1 MPSNKSLVFYK
12 TLIAISIACSGSVPV
27 VFAGSESIQQ
37 IDGVIIPQTFSKVLQ
52 DGMSIPL
59 FIHLKENTGTE
70 SDQRIGNAQ
79 IFLDKGK
86 IRIQKIELEDNSD
99 NATVNEQTR
108 QKLNNISDE
117 AFNQQL
123 TIDVTQQAQL
133 SLSLKQLLLQLVVD
147 QQALGTIL
155 RSRSE
160 DIGESSVNA
169 ISSTMDYNLGV
180 YNNQMRSGGSNTSSY
195 LSLNSVTALRE
206 HHVALDGSLYGIG
219 SSNRDFQLYKAMY
232 ERDFAGKR
240 FAAGMLDTWNLQSLG
255 PMNAISAG
263 KIYGMS
269 WGNESNSTVFDNTQ
283 SITPIVAFLPAA
295 GEVHVLRDGRLMS
308 VQNFNMGNHEVDT
321 RRLPFGIYDVE
332 VEVIVNGS
340 VVSKRMQRVN
350 KIYNGSR
357 GSGTPLRWQVW
368 GGNFHMESWSE
379 ENKTLP
385 AKDSMLAGVSA
396 AGSLKSLSWAASGY
410 GYDTLGVAETRIS
423 LPILNALQVSIQNM
437 LASDSSSSIISSV
450 TATLPGGFSSIWV
463 NQEKTKIGDR
473 LRRSTAN
480 NQAIGGTL
488 NLNALTNKLG
498 ILTVSYNDDHRYKSR
513 YYTADYSQNI
523 YSGTYGSVGVRAGV
537 QRYNNIGSSSSNLD
551 KYIAL
556 DFSLPLGNWFST
568 GMTHQNGYTMA
579 NIAARK
585 NFEEDSTIRSV
596 GANISR
602 AISGDTNG
610 DKTLSGGAY
619 AQFDTRYS
627 SGTLN
632 VNSSTDG
639 YVNTNLTANGAVG
652 WQGRHI
658 AASGRN
664 EGNAGIIVNT
674 GLDNDTLISA
684 KVNGRSYPIKG
695 KYTYLPLSP
704 YSRNE
709 VEIQNNK
716 NSRDSYDIVSGRK
729 TNLTLYPGNV
739 AVIEPGIKQMVTVS
753 GRIHAENGAVLSN
766 AKINNHIGR
775 TQTDNNGEFV
785 MDIDKKHPTIDF
797 NYGANKSCEV
807 ELELSKA
814 HGAVWVGDVVC
825 TGLKTYASNEIQGTR
840 NES

>member
-1 MPSNKSLVFYK
+1 MPSNKHPIFYR
-12 TLIAISIACSGSVPV
+12 TLIAISIAFSGAVPV
-27 VFAGSESIQQ
+27 VFASPENIQE

-52 DGMSIPL
+52 DGMNIPL
-59 FIHLKENTGTE
+59 FIHLKESTDTE
-70 SDQRIGNAQ
+70 NDQRIGNAQ

-108 QKLNNISDE
+108 EKLNSISDE

-123 TIDVTQQAQL
+123 VISVTQQAQL
-133 SLSLKQLLLQLVVD
+133 SLSLRQLLLQLVVD

-160 DIGESSVNA
+160 DIGASSVNA

-180 YNNQMRSGGSNTSSY
+180 YNNQMRNGGNNTSSY

-269 WGNESNSTVFDNTQ
+269 WGNESSSTVFDNTQ

-340 VVSKRMQRVN
+340 VVSKRIQRVN
-350 KIYNGSR
+350 KIYDGPR
-357 GSGTPLRWQVW
+357 GSSAPLRWQVW
-368 GGNFHMESWSE
+368 GGSFHMEQWSE

-385 AKDSMLAGVSA
+385 AKDSVLTGVSA
-396 AGSLKSLSWAASGY
+396 AGSLKTLSWAASGY
-410 GYDTLGVAETRIS
+410 GYNSIGVAETRIS
-423 LPILNALQVSIQNM
+423 LPILTAFQASIQNM
-437 LASDSSSSIISSV
+437 IASDNSSSIISSV
-450 TATLPGGFSSIWV
+450 TATLPGGFSSIWI
-463 NQEKTKIGDR
+463 NQERTKIGDR
-473 LRRSTAN
+473 LRRSSAN

-498 ILTVSYNDDHRYKSR
+498 TLTASYNDDHRYKSR
-513 YYTADYSQNI
+513 YYTVDYSQNV
-523 YSGTYGSVGVRAGV
+523 YSGSYGSVAVRAGV
-537 QRYNNIGSSSSNLD
+537 QRYNNLGSSSANLD

-556 DFSLPLGNWFST
+556 DFSLPLGNWLST
-568 GMTHQNGYTMA
+568 GMTHQNGYTLA

-585 NFEEDSTIRSV
+585 NFEEGSTIRSV

-602 AISGDTNG
+602 AISGNTHD

-632 VNSSTDG
+632 VNSGADG
-639 YVNTNLTANGAVG
+639 YVNTNLTASGAIG

-658 AASGRN
+658 AASGHN

-695 KYTYLPLSP
+695 KYSYLSLSP

-709 VEIQNNK
+709 IEIQNNK

-729 TNLTLYPGNV
+729 TKLILYPGNV

-753 GRIHAENGAVLSN
+753 GRIHAENGTVLAN

-785 MDIDKKHPTIDF
+785 MDIDKKYPTIDF
-797 NYGANKSCEV
+797 SYGQNKSCEV

-814 HGAVWVGDVVC
+814 RGAIWVGDVVC
-825 TGLKTYASNEIQGTR
+825 TGLKTYASNERQGTE

>member
-1 MPSNKSLVFYK
+1 MPSNKSSVFHSS
-12 TLIAISIACSGSVPV
+12 LIVISIAFSGVVPV
-27 VFAGSESIQQ
+27 VFAGSENIQQ
-37 IDGVIIPQTFSKVLQ
+37 IDGIIIPQTFSKVLQ

-59 FIHLKENTGTE
+59 FIHLKENTGTD
-70 SDQRIGNAQ
+70 SDQRIGNAH
-79 IFLDKGK
+79 IVLENGK

-99 NATVNEQTR
+99 NATLNEQTR
-108 QKLNNISDE
+108 QKLTSISDE

-123 TIDVTQQAQL
+123 IINVTQQAQL
-133 SLSLKQLLLQLVVD
+133 SLSLRQLLLQLVVD
-147 QQALGTIL
+147 QQALGTLL

-160 DIGESSVNA
+160 DIGESSVNT
-169 ISSTMDYNLGV
+169 ISSTMDYNLGI
-180 YNNQMRSGGSNTSSY
+180 YNNQMRNGGSNTSSY
-195 LSLNSVTALRE
+195 LSLNTMTALRE
-206 HHVALDGSLYGIG
+206 HHVALEGSLYGIG
-219 SSNRDFQLYKAMY
+219 SSNQDFQLYKAMY

-263 KIYGMS
+263 KIYGLS
-269 WGNESNSTVFDNTQ
+269 WGNESSSTVFDNTQ

-295 GEVHVLRDGRLMS
+295 GEVHIQRDGRLMS

-340 VVSKRMQRVN
+340 IVSKRIQRVN
-350 KIYNGSR
+350 KVYNGPR
-357 GSGTPLRWQVW
+357 GAGAPLRWQLW
-368 GGNFHMESWSE
+368 GGSFHMDRWND

-385 AKDSMLAGVSA
+385 AKDSVLAGVSA
-396 AGSLKSLSWAASGY
+396 AGSLKNLSWAASGY
-410 GYDTLGVAETRIS
+410 GYNTIGVAETRIS

-437 LASDSSSSIISSV
+437 LASDKSSSIISSI

-463 NQEKTKIGDR
+463 NQERTKIGDR
-473 LRRSTAN
+473 LRRSAAN

-498 ILTVSYNDDHRYKSR
+498 TLTVSYNEDHRYKSR
-513 YYTADYSQNI
+513 YYTVDYSQNI
-523 YSGTYGSVGVRAGV
+523 YSGTYGSVSVRAGV
-537 QRYNNIGSSSSNLD
+537 QRYNNSYSSSSNLD

-556 DFSLPLGNWFST
+556 DFSLPLGNWVST
-568 GMTHQNGYTMA
+568 GMTHQNGYTLA

-585 NFEEDSTIRSV
+585 NFEEGSTIKSV

-602 AISGDTNG
+602 AISGDTNN

-632 VNSSTDG
+632 VNSGTDG
-639 YVNTNLTANGAVG
+639 YVNTNLTASGAVG
-652 WQGRHI
+652 WQGKHI
-658 AASGRN
+658 AASGHN

-695 KYTYLPLSP
+695 KYSYLPLSP

-709 VEIQNNK
+709 IEIQNNK

-753 GRIHAENGAVLSN
+753 GRIRAEDGAVLAN

-797 NYGANKSCEV
+797 SYGANKSCEV

-814 HGAVWVGDVVC
+814 RGAIWVGDVVC
-825 TGLKTYASNEIQGTR
+825 TGLKTYARNEIQGTR

>member
-1 MPSNKSLVFYK
+1 MPANTSPIFYK
-12 TLIAISIACSGSVPV
+12 TLIAISIAL
-27 VFAGSESIQQ
+27 SISAPAVSANTKNIQE
-37 IDGVIIPQTFSKVLQ
+37 IDGIIIPQTFSQVLQ
-52 DGMSIPL
+52 NGMSIPL
-59 FIHLKENTGTE
+59 FIHFKGSSGTE

-79 IFLDKGK
+79 IFLEKGK
-86 IRIQKIELEDNSD
+86 ILIKKIELENNSD
-99 NATVNEQTR
+99 NATVNELTR
-108 QKLNNISDE
+108 QKLDSISDE

-123 TIDVTQQAQL
+123 IIDVTQGAQL
-133 SLSLKQLLLQLVVD
+133 SLNLKQLLLQLVVD

-169 ISSTMDYNLGV
+169 ISSTLDYSLGV
-180 YNNQMRSGGSNTSSY
+180 YNNQMRTGGSNTSSY

-219 SSNRDFQLYKAMY
+219 SNNRDFQLYKVMY

-263 KIYGMS
+263 KIYGAS
-269 WGNESNSTVFDNTQ
+269 WGNESSSTVFDDTQ

-295 GEVHVLRDGRLMS
+295 GEVHVLRDDRLMS

-321 RRLPFGIYDVE
+321 SKLPFGIYDVE
-332 VEVIVNGS
+332 VEVIVNGA

-350 KIYNGSR
+350 KIYSGPR
-357 GSGTPLRWQVW
+357 GAGTPLRWQVW
-368 GGNFHMESWSE
+368 GGSFHMERWSE
-379 ENKTLP
+379 ENKILP

-396 AGSLKSLSWAASGY
+396 AGSLKTLSWAASGY
-410 GYDTLGVAETRIS
+410 GYDNLGIAETRLS
-423 LPILNALQVSIQNM
+423 LPVLNTLQVSIQNM
-437 LASDSSSSIISSV
+437 LASDKSASLISSV
-450 TATLPGGFSSIWV
+450 TAALPGGFSSIWI
-463 NQEKTKIGDR
+463 NQERTKIGDR

-498 ILTVSYNDDHRYKSR
+498 TLTVSYNDDHRYKSR
-513 YYTADYSQNI
+513 YYTADYSQNV
-523 YSGTYGSVGVRAGV
+523 YSGTYGSVAVRAGV
-537 QRYNNIGSSSSNLD
+537 QRYNSLGNSSSNLD

-556 DFSLPLGNWFST
+556 DFSLPLGNWISA
-568 GMTHQNGYTMA
+568 GMTHQNGYTLA

-585 NFEEDSTIRSV
+585 NFDEDSTIRSV

-602 AISGDTNG
+602 AISGDTRD

-619 AQFDTRYS
+619 AQFNTRYS
-627 SGTLN
+627 AGTLN
-632 VNSSTDG
+632 VNTGTDG
-639 YVNTNLTANGAVG
+639 YINTNLTASGSAG
-652 WQGRHI
+652 WQGKHF
-658 AASGRN
+658 AASGRS
-664 EGNAGIIVNT
+664 EGNSGIIINT
-674 GLDNDTLISA
+674 GLDDNTLISA
-684 KVNGRSYPIKG
+684 KVNGRYYPVKG
-695 KYTYLPLSP
+695 KYSYLPLSP

-709 VEIQNNK
+709 IEIQNNK
-716 NSRDSYDIVSGRK
+716 NSQDSYDIVSNRK

-753 GRIHAENGAVLSN
+753 GRIRAENGTVLSN

-785 MDIDKKHPTIDF
+785 MDIDKKYPTIDF
-797 NYGANKSCEV
+797 NYGANKTCEV
-807 ELELSKA
+807 ELELSQA
-814 HGAVWVGDVVC
+814 RGAIWVGDVVC
-825 TGLKTYASNEIQGTR
+825 TGLKSYASNKREGTE